1 MATFPSYDPLV
12 GASKR
17 SQPSVRNVQFGDGYG
32 QRITYGLNQNRKV
45 WSLVWDVTEE
55 AADEIEA
62 FLDARGGAE
71 NFDWSPPDDTETYKW
86 ICPEWDKTI
95 NFPGRAQISATFQQV
110 FEP

>member
-32 QRITYGLNQNRKV
+32 QRITYGLNQNPKS

-55 AADEIEA
+55 GADEIEA

-71 NFDWSPPDDTETYKW
+71 NFDWSPPDETATYKW
-86 ICPEWDKTI
+86 VCSEWSKTI